1 MVSMTKQVRKKR
13 RGPAEVRVSDITEWT
28 DYHGLLEVFGI
39 RRSTGYHLAEEGVIK
54 SVSLRQPG
62 EKRGKRLFNVPSIRS
77 FLNSQL
83 EGQATE

>member
-1 MVSMTKQVRKKR
+1 MTKQVRQKP
-13 RGPAEVRVSDITEWT
+13 RGPSEVRVSANTEWT
-28 DYHGLLEVFGI
+28 DYHGLLELFGI

-54 SVSLRQPG
+54 SVSLKQPG

-83 EGQATE
+83 QGEGAE